1 MIGDRERMFLYP
13 SDRQFL
19 LAIAGH
25 SCVPTDLKIGKSWVR
40 AIFLLCLLDFGHRRE
55 LYRKR

>member
-1 MIGDRERMFLYP
+1 MFLYP